1 MTKIKQSSDQIY
13 LTWLVK
19 ILHSSNLIQGIF
31 LFLAWLAVWQVG
43 RLVEYTDH
51 ASVWFPVAGLTFSSF
66 LVLGRRAFIP
76 IMAGAIIITIWNGD
90 HYNIPLS
97 LSEFVWAG
105 FLFGL
110 AHILPYWM
118 GALVIAHLSKNANQ
132 NAPKLIVT
140 FLIVACITALIATLL
155 VISSLVIT
163 RQMDMADVSKTLL
176 PFWVGDMAGVIVLTP
191 LLSGIL
197 IYLFP
202 NAKITLKEFTH
213 EPLGTLKSLTNKI
226 GLNVILIFITMLLA
240 YLSNAPESSFAIFF
254 LAVTH
259 MWIACTESPKFNVL
273 SLAVS
278 SFLIVLLVHMFSL
291 MEYVM
296 VYQFAINVIAA
307 NALFGIAVPQ
317 LKANN
322 RELQH
327 KVYTDELTKVSS
339 RHHMQQIAKLE
350 INNCH
355 EQGSILSLV
364 IFDIDDFKLIN
375 DQYGHSIGD
384 EALINLCNKTKKSL
398 DGNEII
404 ARFGGDEFVL
414 LLPGLDINKAHIKVE
429 KIRKSI
435 GKIKIGSIIM
445 TSSFGI
451 SELKQN
457 EDFSSLFLRADK
469 ALYVSKNR
477 GGDQVNL
484 ADNFT

>member
-1 MTKIKQSSDQIY
+1 VTEIQNSSDKIHIS
-13 LTWLVK
+13 WLIK
-19 ILHSSNLIQGIF
+19 LLQNSILIQGAF

-51 ASVWFPVAGLTFSSF
+51 ASVWFPVAGLTFSCF
-66 LVLGRRAFIP
+66 LVLGRRAFLP
-76 IMAGAIIITIWNGD
+76 IMLGAIMITIWNGN

-97 LSEFVWAG
+97 LNEFIWAG

-118 GALVIAHLSKNANQ
+118 GALVIARISKNANQ

-155 VISSLVIT
+155 VISSLVVT
-163 RQMDMADVSKTLL
+163 NQMDMADVSKTLL
-176 PFWVGDMAGVIVLTP
+176 PFWVGDMAGVIVLTT
-191 LLSGIL
+191 LFSGIL

-202 NAKITLKEFTH
+202 NTNITLNEFTH
-213 EPLGTLKSLTNKI
+213 EPLGTLKSLINKI
-226 GLNVILIFITMLLA
+226 GLNVFLIFITMLLA
-240 YLSNAPESSFAIFF
+240 YISNAPESSFAIFF

-278 SFLIVLLVHMFSL
+278 SFLIVLLVHIFSL
-291 MEYVM
+291 MEHVM

-307 NALFGIAVPQ
+307 NALFGIAIPQ

-327 KVYTDELTKVSS
+327 KVFTDELTQVSS
-339 RHHMQQIAKLE
+339 RHHMQEIAKLE
-350 INNCH
+350 IERCY
-355 EQGSILSLV
+355 EQNLKLSFV

-375 DQYGHSIGD
+375 DKYGHSIGD
-384 EALINLCNKTKKSL
+384 EALINLCNKTKDL
-398 DGNEII
+398 LYENETL

-414 LLPGLDINKAHIKVE
+414 LLPGLDINAAHIKV
-429 KIRKSI
+429 KNIRKSI
-435 GKIKIGSIIM
+435 SEIKIGSILM
-445 TSSFGI
+445 SSSFGI

-457 EDFSSLFLRADK
+457 EDFSSLFKRADK
-469 ALYVSKNR
+469 ALYVSKNA
-477 GGDQVNL
+477 GGDQINL
-484 ADNFT
+484 ADNFI